1 MTHASAWTGLLAL
14 VFLLSPPHAPAA
26 APERRPVPEVAT
38 RLGESANAGD
48 AGFNLSGEAP
58 PPDTPLALW
67 YCRPARAWTEAL
79 PVGNGR
85 LGGMVYGGVARE
97 RIALNEDTLW
107 SGEPWINR
115 NGDPWFRNNVNP
127 KGREALPRIEELLL
141 AGRNAEADQAVKDL
155 CGRWNDCYLPLGDLF
170 LDFGCTGAVTGYRR
184 ELDLRDA
191 LARTSFTHDG
201 AHFVREVLVS
211 HPDQVLAVRVT
222 ADQPGRVSFRAS
234 LDSMLRGEPRAD
246 GAALRWTGQAPI
258 YADYHARRVTYA
270 EGRGMRFEMRLE
282 AVPEGGAVRV
292 ESNALVVSGC
302 DAVTLLLAGA
312 TSYNGYE
319 KDPVREG
326 RDPAALCR
334 SALVAAAGKSF
345 ADLRAAHTADVGAL
359 FNRVSLDLGPGPAL
373 PTDLRIKAARTN
385 EDPALAALFY
395 QYARYLLIASSRP
408 GTQPANLQGI
418 WSYKLYPEW
427 ACDWTVNCNA
437 EINYWPAETGNL
449 PECVEPLIQLTEDL
463 SVTGARVARELY
475 GRKGWVAHHTTDLWR
490 GAGPNAVW
498 SIFQAGGTW
507 LSQHLWEHYAFSGD
521 PGFLRRIWPVLK
533 GAAEYH
539 LDGLIEYPGT
549 DELGSWPDLHFEC
562 RFKKPDGTV
571 ALTCIGPTANMEMIR
586 ALFRNTMAVSR
597 LLDEDAD
604 LRGQLEATLPRLAP
618 IRVSPRTGMLQE
630 WIEDWEHPSPGS
642 GQVLSTWGLWYD
654 AQITPRGTPELAAA
668 VRKTYADHRMPVGSW
683 VSATKCMTWARLGDG
698 ERFAAALSE
707 LIRSCNAN
715 LTPGWVGCPWQI
727 DGNLGPAATL
737 VEALL
742 QSHAPSTSSGRAGE
756 IELLPALP
764 KGWPAGK
771 ISGLRARGG
780 FTVDVA
786 WEKGEVT
793 AYRIGSATP
802 TQVALRVNGDSKV
815 VTTPCTW
822 NARH

>member
-1 MTHASAWTGLLAL
+1 MTLHRFPSLGICAAVFVQSLEAAHGAGGLPAPEIATKLGEAANAMDTGYTLAGE
-14 VFLLSPPHAPAA
+14 A
-26 APERRPVPEVAT
+26 APPSQT
-38 RLGESANAGD
+38 
-48 AGFNLSGEAP
+48 
-58 PPDTPLALW
+58 LALW
-67 YCRPARAWTEAL
+67 YRQPARGWTEAL

-107 SGEPWINR
+107 SGEPWSQR
-115 NGDPWFRNNVNP
+115 NGDPWFKNNINP
-127 KGREALPRIEELLL
+127 MGRESLPEIQRLLL
-141 AGRNAEADQAVKDL
+141 AGQNVEAEKLVKNL

-170 LDFGCTGAVTGYRR
+170 LDFGVTGIVENFQR
-184 ELDLRDA
+184 ELDLPSA
-191 LARTSFTHDG
+191 VARTEFTHDG
-201 AHFVREVLVS
+201 AKFMREVFVS
-211 HPDQVLAVRVT
+211 HPDQLLVVRVT
-222 ADQPGRVSFRAS
+222 ADKPGRVSFNAS
-234 LDSMLRGEPRAD
+234 LDSILRGAPRAD
-246 GAALRWTGQAPI
+246 GAALRWVGQAPV
-258 YADYHARRVTYA
+258 YSDYHARRVTYA
-270 EGRGMRFEMRLE
+270 DGRGMRFEMRLE
-282 AVPEGGAVRV
+282 AVPEGGTVRV
-292 ESNALVVSGC
+292 ESNALVATEC

-334 SALVAAAGKSF
+334 SVLAAAAAKPF
-345 ADLRAAHTADVGAL
+345 ADLRAAHAADVGAL
-359 FNRVSLDLGPGPAL
+359 FDRVSLDLGPGPAL

-437 EINYWPAETGNL
+437 QINYWPAETGNL

-475 GRKGWVAHHTTDLWR
+475 GRKGWVTHHTTDLWR

-498 SIFQAGGTW
+498 SIFQTGGTW
-507 LSQHLWEHYAFSGD
+507 LSQHLWEHHAFSGD
-521 PGFLRRIWPVLK
+521 LDYLRRIWPVLK
-533 GAAEYH
+533 GASEYH

-549 DELGSWPDLHFEC
+549 SELGSWPDLHFEC
-562 RFKKPDGTV
+562 QFKKPDGTK
-571 ALTCIGPTANMEMIR
+571 AMTCIGPTANMEMIR
-586 ALFRNTMAVSR
+586 ALFRNTIAASR
-597 LLDEDAD
+597 VLNEDAD
-604 LRGQLEATLPRLAP
+604 LRARLEATLPRLAP

-630 WIEDWEHPSPGS
+630 WVEDWEHPSPGS

-742 QSHAPSTSSGRAGE
+742 QSHTGE

-764 KGWPAGK
+764 KAWASGK
-771 ISGLRARGG
+771 VGGLRARGG
-780 FTVDVA
+780 FTVDVE

-793 AYRIGSATP
+793 DYRIGSATP
-802 TQVALRVNGDSKV
+802 TQVALRVNGNSKV